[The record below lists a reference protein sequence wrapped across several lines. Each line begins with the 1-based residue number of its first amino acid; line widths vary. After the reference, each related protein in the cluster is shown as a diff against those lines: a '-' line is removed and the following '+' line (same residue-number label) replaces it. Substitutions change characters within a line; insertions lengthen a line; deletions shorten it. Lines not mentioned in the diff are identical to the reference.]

1 MTPLEL
7 MSCYGRT
14 TIRAWS
20 RRTLRCACHQ
30 LMVCQG
36 TSVWEDAPAGRVAAV
51 ICFSSFGWF
60 AKFSRDER
68 PMMEVCLLSHG
79 VMLPDGATP
88 IRSITK
94 RPSLFP
100 SSSTRRPISL
110 PCGGLSLA
118 GE

>member
-20 RRTLRCACHQ
+20 RLTLRCACHQ

-36 TSVWEDAPAGRVAAV
+36 TSLWEDAPAGRMAAV
-51 ICFSSFGWF
+51 ICFSPFGWF

-68 PMMEVCLLSHG
+68 P
-79 VMLPDGATP
+79 
-88 IRSITK
+88 
-94 RPSLFP
+94 
-100 SSSTRRPISL
+100 
-110 PCGGLSLA
+110 
-118 GE
+118 